1 MKPPPSGVFYCWKVM
16 VITHFLLCFV
26 KTTLM
31 VQHPWHEVSTGEA
44 PPHRLNAIIEIPK
57 GSRAKYEIDK
67 ESGLIKLDRVI
78 YASMYYPLN
87 YGFIP
92 QTLGEDGDPLDIVV
106 LTQVSVVPRCLIDS
120 KVIGVMQMVDRG
132 EADDKIIA
140 VALGDPSV
148 CNYENVDD
156 LPEHLIHELKHFF
169 ENYKTLE
176 NKKVVVDHFLSR
188 EEAYPIIESSFRR
201 YNENFRK

>member
-1 MKPPPSGVFYCWKVM
+1 
-16 VITHFLLCFV
+16 
-26 KTTLM
+26 M
-31 VQHPWHEVSTGEA
+31 VQHPWHEVAIGQQ
-44 PPHRLNAIIEIPK
+44 PPDFLNAIIEIPR

-92 QTLGEDGDPLDIVV
+92 QTMGEDKDPLDIVV
-106 LTQVSVVPRCLIDS
+106 LTQVSVVPMCMIPS

-140 VALGDPSV
+140 VATQDASV
-148 CNYENVDD
+148 SHINDVSE
-156 LPEHLIHELKHFF
+156 LPEFFKVELKHFF
-169 ENYKTLE
+169 ENYKSLE
-176 NKKVVVDHFLSR
+176 NKIVVVDEFLGKQ
-188 EEAYPIIESSFRR
+188 AAVPIIEQSIKYYKEYF
-201 YNENFRK
+201 NK

>member
-1 MKPPPSGVFYCWKVM
+1 
-16 VITHFLLCFV
+16 
-26 KTTLM
+26 M
-31 VQHPWHEVSTGEA
+31 VQHPWHEVSIGTN
-44 PPHRLNAIIEIPK
+44 PPEFINGIIEIPK

-92 QTLGEDGDPLDIVV
+92 QTLGEDHDPLDIVV
-106 LTQVSVVPRCLIDS
+106 LTQVSVVPRCLIPS
-120 KVIGVMQMVDRG
+120 KVIGVMRMIDLG

-140 VALGDPSV
+140 VAQQDASV
-148 CNYENVDD
+148 SHINDVSE
-156 LPEHLIHELKHFF
+156 LPEYFKVELKHFF

-176 NKKVVVDHFLSR
+176 NKKVVVDEFQSKDQAMR
-188 EEAYPIIESSFRR
+188 IIEDGIKNYSVT
-201 YNENFRK
+201 YRK

>member
-1 MKPPPSGVFYCWKVM
+1 
-16 VITHFLLCFV
+16 
-26 KTTLM
+26 M
-31 VQHPWHEVSTGEA
+31 VQHPWHEVSIGVN
-44 PPHRLNAIIEIPK
+44 PPQYVNALIEIPR

-92 QTLGEDGDPLDIVV
+92 QTMGEDHDPLDIVV
-106 LTQVSVVPRCLIDS
+106 LTQVSVVPLCLIPS

-140 VALGDPSV
+140 VAEQDPSV
-148 CNYENVDD
+148 SHLNDVKD
-156 LPEHLIHELKHFF
+156 LPDFLRAELKHFF

-176 NKKVVVDHFLSR
+176 NKKVIVDEFLPR
-188 EEAYPIIESSFRR
+188 EEAFKIIETSIQ
-201 YNENFRK
+201 YYRKNKP

>member
-1 MKPPPSGVFYCWKVM
+1 M
-16 VITHFLLCFV
+16 I
-26 KTTLM
+26 
-31 VQHPWHEVSTGEA
+31 QHPWHETSIGKN
-44 PPHRLNAIIEIPK
+44 PPEFVNAIIEIPK
-57 GSRAKYEIDK
+57 GSRAKYEVDK

-92 QTLGEDGDPLDIVV
+92 QTMGEDHDPLDIVV
-106 LTQVSVVPRCLIDS
+106 LTQVSVVPLCLIPS

-140 VALGDPSV
+140 VAEQDPSV
-148 CNYENVDD
+148 SDINDVKD
-156 LPEHLIHELKHFF
+156 LPDHLRAELKHFF

-176 NKKVVVDHFLSR
+176 NKKVVVDEFLSR
-188 EEAYPIIESSFRR
+188 EEAFRIIETSITF
-201 YNENFRK
+201 YNTQIKKK

>member
-1 MKPPPSGVFYCWKVM
+1 M
-16 VITHFLLCFV
+16 I
-26 KTTLM
+26 
-31 VQHPWHEVSTGEA
+31 QHPWHEVSIGTN
-44 PPHRLNAIIEIPK
+44 PPEYLNGIIEIPK

-106 LTQVSVVPRCLIDS
+106 LTQVSVVPGCIIPS
-120 KVIGVMQMVDRG
+120 KVIGVMRMIDRG

-140 VALGDPSV
+140 VAENDASV
-148 CNYENVDD
+148 NFIRDVSE
-156 LPEHLIHELKHFF
+156 LPEYFRVELKHFF

-176 NKKVVVDHFLSR
+176 NKVVVVDEFLFR
-188 EEAYPIIESSFRR
+188 EKAMTIIHECIDR
-201 YNENFRK
+201 YSETFKNK

>member
-1 MKPPPSGVFYCWKVM
+1 M
-16 VITHFLLCFV
+16 VL
-26 KTTLM
+26 
-31 VQHPWHEVSTGEA
+31 HPWHEVSIGTD
-44 PPHRLNAIIEIPK
+44 PPKFVNALIEIPR

-92 QTLGEDGDPLDIVV
+92 QTMGEDMDPLDIVV
-106 LTQVSVVPRCLIDS
+106 LTQVSVVPLCLIPA

-132 EADDKIIA
+132 DADDKIIA
-140 VALGDPSV
+140 VAEQDPSV
-148 CNYENVDD
+148 SNINDITD
-156 LPEHLIHELKHFF
+156 LPDYLTAELTHFF

-176 NKKVVVDHFLSR
+176 NKKVVIDQFLSK
-188 EEAYPIIESSFRR
+188 EKAYRIIEESRDF
-201 YNENFRK
+201 YKKRK

>member
-1 MKPPPSGVFYCWKVM
+1 
-16 VITHFLLCFV
+16 
-26 KTTLM
+26 M
-31 VQHPWHEVSTGEA
+31 VQHPWHEVSIGKN
-44 PPHRLNAIIEIPK
+44 PPEYVNGIIEIPK

-92 QTLGEDGDPLDIVV
+92 QTLGEDHDPLDIVV
-106 LTQVSVVPRCLIDS
+106 LTQVEVVPRCLIPS

-140 VALGDPSV
+140 VAEQDASV
-148 CNYENVDD
+148 SHIQDVSE
-156 LPEHLIHELKHFF
+156 LPEYFRVELKHFF

-176 NKKVVVDHFLSR
+176 NKKVVVDEFLSKDR
-188 EEAYPIIESSFRR
+188 AMKIISKSIEFYKEKFRS
-201 YNENFRK
+201 

>member
-1 MKPPPSGVFYCWKVM
+1 
-16 VITHFLLCFV
+16 
-26 KTTLM
+26 M
-31 VQHPWHEVSTGEA
+31 VQHPWHEVRTGTN
-44 PPHRLNAIIEIPK
+44 PPEHLNAIIEIPR

-92 QTLGEDGDPLDIVV
+92 QTLGEDHDPLDIVV
-106 LTQVSVVPRCLIDS
+106 LTQVSVVPRCMIPS
-120 KVIGVMQMVDRG
+120 RVIGVMRMIDRG

-140 VALGDPSV
+140 VADQDASV
-148 CNYENVDD
+148 SHIKEISE
-156 LPEHLIHELKHFF
+156 LPDFFRIELKHFF

-176 NKKVVVDHFLSR
+176 NKKVIVDDFLGK
-188 EEAYPIIESSFRR
+188 EKAFEIVQESIDLYQKTFP
-201 YNENFRK
+201 KK

>member
-1 MKPPPSGVFYCWKVM
+1 
-16 VITHFLLCFV
+16 
-26 KTTLM
+26 M
-31 VQHPWHEVSTGEA
+31 VQHPWHEVSTGTN
-44 PPHRLNAIIEIPK
+44 PPEIVNAIIEIPK

-92 QTLGEDGDPLDIVV
+92 QTLGEDHDPLDIVV
-106 LTQVSVVPRCLIDS
+106 LTQVTVVPRCLISS
-120 KVIGVMQMVDRG
+120 KVIGVMQMIDRG

-140 VALGDPSV
+140 VAENDPSV
-148 CNYENVDD
+148 SHINDIKD
-156 LPEHLIHELKHFF
+156 LPAHLLAELKHFF

-176 NKKVVVDHFLSR
+176 NKKVVVDEIRSR
-188 EEAYPIIESSFRR
+188 EEAYKVINTSIDFYRST
-201 YNENFRK
+201 FRK

>member
-1 MKPPPSGVFYCWKVM
+1 M
-16 VITHFLLCFV
+16 I
-26 KTTLM
+26 
-31 VQHPWHEVSTGEA
+31 QHPWHETSIGQN
-44 PPHRLNAIIEIPK
+44 PPEFVNGIIEIPK
-57 GSRAKYEIDK
+57 GSRAKYEVDK

-92 QTLGEDGDPLDIVV
+92 QTMGEDHDPLDIVV
-106 LTQVSVVPRCLIDS
+106 LTQVSVVPLCLIPS

-140 VALGDPSV
+140 VAEQDPSV
-148 CNYENVDD
+148 SDISDVKD
-156 LPEHLIHELKHFF
+156 LPDHLRAELKHFF

-176 NKKVVVDHFLSR
+176 NKKVVVDEFMGKEHAMNVIEKSIRFYRSHF
-188 EEAYPIIESSFRR
+188 
-201 YNENFRK
+201 KK

>member
-1 MKPPPSGVFYCWKVM
+1 
-16 VITHFLLCFV
+16 
-26 KTTLM
+26 M
-31 VQHPWHEVSTGEA
+31 VQHPWHEVRTGIN
-44 PPHRLNAIIEIPK
+44 PPEYLNGIIEIPR

-92 QTLGEDGDPLDIVV
+92 QTLGEDHDPLDIVV
-106 LTQVSVVPRCLIDS
+106 LTQVSVVPRCMIPCR
-120 KVIGVMQMVDRG
+120 VIGVMRMIDRG

-140 VALGDPSV
+140 VADQDASV
-148 CNYENVDD
+148 SHIKEITE
-156 LPEHLIHELKHFF
+156 LPDFFRVELKHFF

-176 NKKVVVDHFLSR
+176 NKVVVVDDFLGKENAFEIVKQS
-188 EEAYPIIESSFRR
+188 IER
-201 YNENFRK
+201 YQKTFPKK

>member
-1 MKPPPSGVFYCWKVM
+1 M
-16 VITHFLLCFV
+16 IH
-26 KTTLM
+26 
-31 VQHPWHEVSTGEA
+31 HPWHETSTGKN
-44 PPHRLNAIIEIPK
+44 PPELVNAIIEIPR

-92 QTLGEDGDPLDIVV
+92 QTMGDDRDPLDIVV
-106 LTQVSVVPRCLIDS
+106 LTQVSVVPLCLIPS

-140 VALGDPSV
+140 VAQDDPSV
-148 CNYENVDD
+148 SHINDVKD
-156 LPEHLIHELKHFF
+156 LPTHLRAELKHFF

-176 NKKVVVDHFLSR
+176 NKKVVVDEFLSKDKAFEVISTSIR
-188 EEAYPIIESSFRR
+188 FYKRHIEQ
-201 YNENFRK
+201 K

>member
-1 MKPPPSGVFYCWKVM
+1 M
-16 VITHFLLCFV
+16 V
-26 KTTLM
+26 K
-31 VQHPWHEVSTGEA
+31 HPWHEVSIGEN
-44 PPHRLNAIIEIPK
+44 PPERVNGIIEIPS

-92 QTLGEDGDPLDIVV
+92 QTMGEDHDPLDIVV
-106 LTQVSVVPRCLIDS
+106 LTQVSVVPLCLIPS

-140 VALGDPSV
+140 VAEQDPSV
-148 CNYENVDD
+148 SHINDVKD
-156 LPEHLIHELKHFF
+156 LPDYLRNELRHFF

-176 NKKVVVDHFLSR
+176 NKKVVVDEFLSK
-188 EEAYPIIESSFRR
+188 EQAYKIIETSIQ
-201 YNENFRK
+201 YYKQNKK

>member
-1 MKPPPSGVFYCWKVM
+1 M
-16 VITHFLLCFV
+16 I
-26 KTTLM
+26 
-31 VQHPWHEVSTGEA
+31 QHPWHEVSPGKNTPEYV
-44 PPHRLNAIIEIPK
+44 NAIIEIPR

-92 QTLGEDGDPLDIVV
+92 QTLGDDGDPLDIVV
-106 LTQVSVVPRCLIDS
+106 LTQVSVVPLCMIPS

-132 EADDKIIA
+132 EADEKIIA
-140 VALGDPSV
+140 VAEQDPSV
-148 CNYENVDD
+148 SHINTVED
-156 LPEHLIHELKHFF
+156 LPAYLLSELRHFF

-176 NKKVVVDHFLSR
+176 NKKVVINEFLSR
-188 EEAYPIIESSFRR
+188 GEAFNVINTSLGHYQKMI
-201 YNENFRK
+201 KK